1 MGNNK
6 HRIRI
11 EARGYRPALSPIFP
25 RDSGEQ
31 VFNARLERG
40 RWLEGTVR
48 GASGE
53 PLEGA
58 EVILASGQG
67 IHISGGKIYQREYH
81 PHQVTGADGRFA
93 FSPPAE
99 DFRIIA
105 LHDLG
110 YGEATGDELEIAKGV
125 KVRPWGRI
133 EGSLRVGGRP
143 KAHALDRGPSGG
155 SAGRIRMAADPE

>member
-1 MGNNK
+1 MGHNK
-6 HRIRI
+6 HRARI
-11 EARGYRPALSPIFP
+11 EPRGQLPPLSPILP
-25 RDSGEQ
+25 MDSGEK

-58 EVILASGQG
+58 EVILVIGDG

-81 PHQVTGADGRFA
+81 PHQMTGADGRFA

-105 LHDLG
+105 
-110 YGEATGDELEIAKGV
+110 
-125 KVRPWGRI
+125 
-133 EGSLRVGGRP
+133 
-143 KAHALDRGPSGG
+143 
-155 SAGRIRMAADPE
+155 